1 MISRSE
7 RQQRMSDTPPER
19 EAEKRTKPVECLM
32 CGKTVR
38 PSAKAFAL
46 ERGVMCYRCFR
57 SKHAATYR
65 FFYGDSKA
73 V

>member
-1 MISRSE
+1 MSE
-7 RQQRMSDTPPER
+7 TPPR
-19 EAEKRTKPVECLM
+19 SEAEKRTKPVECQT
-32 CGKTVR
+32 CGKTIQ
-38 PSAKAFAL
+38 PSAKAYAL
-46 ERGVMCYRCFR
+46 KNGVMCHRCFR